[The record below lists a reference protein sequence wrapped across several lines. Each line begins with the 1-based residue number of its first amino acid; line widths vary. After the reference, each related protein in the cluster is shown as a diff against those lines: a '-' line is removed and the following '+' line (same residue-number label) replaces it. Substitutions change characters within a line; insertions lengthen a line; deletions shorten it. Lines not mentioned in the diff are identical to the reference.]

1 MGVKG
6 AWLDDRLNASA
17 AVFEVRKDN
26 LAVKAGEHADGSDYY
41 RAEDNT
47 KGRGWELT
55 LSGEPL
61 PDWRVDA
68 SYTRTKIED
77 RTGARLKTD
86 APLHLFKAFSSYD
99 VNEQW
104 TIGGGINWQSKIFS
118 KSEIDDPVG
127 IQASTQKSYATVDL
141 MTQYRPTK
149 NLRFTLNANNL
160 FDQKYKTIP
169 DALSFGAPR
178 HVMATFRY
186 EF

>member
-1 MGVKG
+1 M
-6 AWLDDRLNASA
+6 
-17 AVFEVRKDN
+17 RKDN

-104 TIGGGINWQSKIFS
+104 TIGGGINWQSKIFA
-118 KSEIDDPVG
+118 KSEIDDPSELSPTHKNPMPPWTSWRNTG
-127 IQASTQKSYATVDL
+127 RQKTCALPS
-141 MTQYRPTK
+141 MPTTSLTRNTK
-149 NLRFTLNANNL
+149 PFPMR
-160 FDQKYKTIP
+160 
-169 DALSFGAPR
+169 
-178 HVMATFRY
+178 
-186 EF
+186 